1 MSLELIKLLKS
12 LKADEEFKPTAEF
25 RTRLKQRLMAEV
37 PATGWFVAWPEIS
50 WETWGRR
57 LAPAVAGFVVML
69 MGVTVAMAQKSLP
82 TDRLYPIKIAGERA
96 AMAVM
101 PTRHRRAEAA
111 AGIADRRLG
120 EIEQLK
126 EKHEDEAA
134 EAAITNYREYLLRAE
149 DFRDEADEIWT
160 GRIDRH
166 WQTLEHLEEKSEGEV
181 EERGLPELPELPVEI
196 ETVPTIVRPTEI
208 QMPPPAGDNK
218 IKEIESDGRH
228 TPGTEEDKNGIVL
241 PEIQIIIP
249 PTQDLLSPILP

>member
-25 RTRLKQRLMAEV
+25 RTRLKQRLTAEV
-37 PATGWFVAWPEIS
+37 PAAGWFVAWPEIS
-50 WETWGRR
+50 WGTWGRR
-57 LAPAVAGFVVML
+57 LAPAVAGLVVML
-69 MGVTVAMAQKSLP
+69 MGATVVMAQKSLP
-82 TDRLYPIKIAGERA
+82 IDRLYPIKIAGERA

-101 PTRHRRAEAA
+101 PTRHRRAEVA
-111 AGIADRRLG
+111 AGIVDRRLG

-149 DFRDEADEIWT
+149 DFRDAADEAWT

-166 WQTLEHLEEKSEGEV
+166 WQALKQLEKKSEGKA
-181 EERGLPELPELPVEI
+181 EEKELPGLPVEI
-196 ETVPTIVRPTEI
+196 ETVPTIVRPTEAEL
-208 QMPPPAGDNK
+208 PRPTTGGNK
-218 IKEIESDGRH
+218 IDEIKSDSGQAL
-228 TPGTEEDKNGIVL
+228 GVEENKKGVVL